1 MILIFLAP
9 KENMSIES
17 IKIFKVNP
25 GTQMSAQLLDFVK
38 DFSWVE
44 VREHTIHQI
53 ENWNFSEWETPFVAI
68 ADDRIIGM
76 ATIMKSDYYPL
87 PDIFPWISTIFV
99 SEAYRGHRIS
109 GQLIDYANRYAKKLG
124 FIKTYIPSEHKGL
137 YEKYGYTYLWDIV
150 NYDGGIDRLYMKEI
164 VE

>member
-1 MILIFLAP
+1 MIN
-9 KENMSIES
+9 ENISVY
-17 IKIFKVNP
+17 KVYP
-25 GTQMSAQLLDFVK
+25 DTQMAAQLLDFVQG
-38 DFSWVE
+38 FSWVE
-44 VREHTIHQI
+44 VKEHTINQI
-53 ENWNFSEWETPFVAI
+53 KSWNFSEWETPFVAI
-68 ADDRIIGM
+68 ADGRIIGM

-137 YEKYGYTYLWDIV
+137 YEKYGYIYLRDIM
-150 NYDGGIDRLYMKEI
+150 NYGGGIDHLYMKEI